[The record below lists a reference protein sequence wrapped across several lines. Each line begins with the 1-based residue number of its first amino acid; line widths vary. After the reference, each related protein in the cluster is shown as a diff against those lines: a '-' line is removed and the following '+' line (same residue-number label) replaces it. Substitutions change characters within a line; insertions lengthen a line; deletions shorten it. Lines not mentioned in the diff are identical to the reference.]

1 MSTDEPNQEK
11 LDKIIDQAMLKTRVS
26 PPAFIKNDTLRK
38 AKARLDEKNPSS
50 GDNVTPLKAKNN
62 WFTPS
67 SIAASL
73 VIGFFMG
80 SLQEET
86 SNNKSINLPDN
97 KLVFQGAN
105 SGNNV
110 ADTSLDNAPKDIW
123 LRKIAESA
131 LIGDVETAEKLIQ
144 AYKAKFPKSAP

>member
-1 MSTDEPNQEK
+1 MTTDEPNQEK
-11 LDKIIDQAMLKTRVS
+11 PDKIIDQAMLKVRVS

-38 AKARLDEKNPSS
+38 AKARLDEKNPSA
-50 GDNVTPLKAKNN
+50 GNVTPFKAKNN

-80 SLQEET
+80 SLKEEV
-86 SNNKSINLPDN
+86 SNNKNTNLPGN

-110 ADTSLDNAPKDIW
+110 ADRSLDNAPKDIW

-144 AYKAKFPKSAP
+144 GYKAKFSKSAP

>member
-1 MSTDEPNQEK
+1 MTTDEPNQEK
-11 LDKIIDQAMLKTRVS
+11 NDKIIDQAMLKVRVS

-50 GDNVTPLKAKNN
+50 GNVTPLKAKNN

-80 SLQEET
+80 SLQEEY
-86 SNNKSINLPDN
+86 SNNNNTNLPDN
-97 KLVFQGAN
+97 KLVFQGTN
-105 SGNNV
+105 SGNDVANV
-110 ADTSLDNAPKDIW
+110 SLDNASKDIW